1 VFVDE
6 LQGSAMREATAIT
19 LLLLA
24 VGAGLAGCGGPAQL
38 SVAHHSE
45 DPWPNRKAGLWAQ
58 TLIRDGH
65 AGRGHAALICLDG
78 GPITDVAT
86 LGHRL
91 GARDCD
97 RSVVRDGDGAY
108 HFVSACSLGS
118 GATVTTKGV
127 ASGDFTSH
135 YQIDADM
142 GVDGAPIAAL
152 DGHHQLKL
160 VGQYRGPCPTGAAPG
175 AVVSLDGQKL
185 GPGRRVG
192 LLTGA

>member
-1 VFVDE
+1 
-6 LQGSAMREATAIT
+6 MRAAAFTFLIMA
-19 LLLLA
+19 A
-24 VGAGLAGCGGPAQL
+24 GAGLTGCGGPAQL

-58 TLIRDGH
+58 TLTRDGQVARSH
-65 AGRGHAALICLDG
+65 VALICLDG

-97 RSVVRDGDGAY
+97 RSVVRDADGAY
-108 HFVSACSLGS
+108 HFVSACSLGA
-118 GATVTTKGV
+118 GARMTTKGV
-127 ASGDFTSH
+127 ASGDFTSR
-135 YQIDADM
+135 YQIDAEM

-160 VGQYRGPCPTGAAPG
+160 MGEYRGPCPAGAAPG
-175 AVVSLDGQKL
+175 AVVTLDSQKF
-185 GPGRRVG
+185 GAGRRASF
-192 LLTGA
+192 LAGA